1 MRLRGKS
8 SSRMAHPFPV
18 LINHRPTRHLAGK
31 YPNMQS
37 LAPLDY
43 VIIASYLLISVIMGL
58 VMSRQASASLDHYF
72 LGGRRIPW
80 YLLGVMGMA
89 NWFDLTG
96 TMLITSFL
104 YMLGPRGLFIE
115 FRGGAVL
122 LLAFMLI
129 YTGKWHRRS
138 GCMTGPEWGI
148 YRFGDNKVAQT
159 MRLLGAVVSVITTVM
174 MLSYLVRGAS
184 LFLGM
189 FFPWPPYYTTLG
201 LVMLTTLY
209 TVSSGFY
216 GVVLTDL
223 VQGVIIMVTCVTIG
237 LMAWHRI
244 PDAAHL
250 AETARAVT
258 ANPDW
263 TNSLPA
269 WRTPMPP
276 GYEAYSPVILMAAFY
291 LLRHSIGGMGTGGEA
306 RYFGARSDR
315 DCGLQTFQQAIMTM
329 FRWPL
334 MMGFAVLGIYFV
346 AHNYPDMSA
355 VQSAA
360 NTIHAQYPTV
370 IESKWHDLTSDITN
384 FPARHPAALIHTLQ
398 QLLGAQ
404 WQFKLPLVGFHGTI
418 NPEQILPAVLL
429 NVVPTGLKG
438 LIVVAMFAAMMS
450 CKNGMV
456 NGSTAYIV
464 KDIYQAFL
472 RPRASNRELII
483 TSYISTLSIVAIG
496 FYFGVAAANINNLW
510 GWIIMSLM
518 AGQLAPGLLRL
529 YWWRCNAWGCVGGS
543 ILGGIGAVGQRVLYP
558 DMNEIYQFLLT
569 GGLSFVGCIGASL
582 AAPPTPRPVLQNFYR
597 TTRPFG
603 FWGPLRDEITGKAR
617 VAMDREN
624 RNDIIAVP
632 FALLWQVTLFLLP
645 MQLVT
650 KTYTAFWSTLPLFL
664 VGAAGMY
671 FFWWRPMM
679 HREAGTAHGEEPTPN
694 PTV

>member
-1 MRLRGKS
+1 M
-8 SSRMAHPFPV
+8 
-18 LINHRPTRHLAGK
+18 T
-31 YPNMQS
+31 S
-37 LAPLDY
+37 LSTLDY
-43 VIIASYLLISVIMGL
+43 TIISLYLAASIVMGL
-58 VMSRQASASLDHYF
+58 LMSRRASASLDHYF
-72 LGGRRIPW
+72 LGGRQVPW

-89 NWFDLTG
+89 TWFDLTG

-122 LLAFMLI
+122 ILAFMLV

-148 YRFGDNKVAQT
+148 YRFGDNKVAQS
-159 MRLLGAVVSVITTVM
+159 MRLLGAVMSTITTVM

-189 FFPWPPYYTTLG
+189 FFPWPPFYTTLA
-201 LVMLTTLY
+201 LVLLSTLY
-209 TVSSGFY
+209 TVSAGFY

-223 VQGVIIMVTCVTIG
+223 LQGIIVMITCVIIAF
-237 LMAWHRI
+237 MAWNQV

-250 AETARAVT
+250 AETAKAVT

-269 WRTPMPP
+269 WHTPMPP
-276 GYEAYSPVILMAAFY
+276 GYESYSPVILMAAFY

-315 DCGLQTFQQAIMTM
+315 DCGLQTFQQALMTM

-346 AHNYPDMSA
+346 SSNYPDLS
-355 VQSAA
+355 VVKQAA
-360 NTIHAQYPTV
+360 DAIHVHYPAV
-370 IESKWHDLTSDITN
+370 IESNWHDLTSDLVN
-384 FPARHPAALIHTLQ
+384 NPATHPAALVQSLQ
-398 QLLGAQ
+398 SILGTQ

-450 CKNGMV
+450 CKNGIV
-456 NGSTAYIV
+456 NGTCAYIV

-472 RPRASNRELII
+472 RPQASNRELII
-483 TSYISTLSIVAIG
+483 ASYTATISIVVIG
-496 FYFGVAAANINNLW
+496 FYFGVAASSINNLW

-529 YWWRCNAWGCVGGS
+529 YWWRCNAWGCVGGAV
-543 ILGGIGAVGQRVLYP
+543 LGAFGAIAQRLLYP
-558 DMNEIYQFLLT
+558 EMNEIYQFVFT
-569 GGLSFVGCIGASL
+569 AGLSFVGCIGASL
-582 AAPPTPRPVLQNFYR
+582 VTAPTPMPVLRNFYR

-603 FWGPLRDEITGKAR
+603 FWGPLRDEIVGPAR

-624 RNDIIAVP
+624 RNDILAVP
-632 FALLWQVTLFLLP
+632 FTLLWQVTLFLLP

-650 KTYTAFWSTLPLFL
+650 KTYEAFWWTLPLFL
-664 VGAAGMY
+664 IGSAGMY

-679 HREAGTAHGEEPTPN
+679 ERDAAQRQAAASAG
-694 PTV
+694 

>member
-1 MRLRGKS
+1 M
-8 SSRMAHPFPV
+8 H
-18 LINHRPTRHLAGK
+18 
-31 YPNMQS
+31 S
-37 LAPLDY
+37 LAPIDY
-43 VIIASYLLISVIMGL
+43 AIIAGYMLASIAMGL
-58 VMSRQASASLDHYF
+58 LMSRQAGASLDHYF
-72 LGGRRIPW
+72 LGGRRVPW

-89 NWFDLTG
+89 TWFDLTG

-122 LLAFMLI
+122 ILVFMLV

-148 YRFGDNKVAQT
+148 YRFGNNKVAQT
-159 MRLLGAVVSVITTVM
+159 MRLLGAVMSVVTTIM

-189 FFPWPPYYTTLG
+189 FFPWPPFYTTLA
-201 LVMLTTLY
+201 LVMVSTLY

-223 VQGVIIMVTCVTIG
+223 VQGVIVMTTCVIVG
-237 LMAWHRI
+237 LMAWHCV

-250 AETARAVT
+250 AATARAVT

-269 WRTPMPP
+269 WHTPMPP

-291 LLRHSIGGMGTGGEA
+291 LLRHSIGGMATGSEA

-334 MMGFAVLGIYFV
+334 MMGFAILGIYFV
-346 AHNYPDMSA
+346 AQNYPDMSA
-355 VQSAA
+355 VRSASDV
-360 NTIHAQYPTV
+360 IHAQYPDV
-370 IESKWHDLTSDITN
+370 VAANWHDLTSDIVN
-384 FPARHPAALIHTLQ
+384 HPDRQPAALVQALQ
-398 QLLGAQ
+398 HVFGDQ
-404 WQFKLPLVGFHGTI
+404 WQFKLPLVGVHGTI

-429 NVVPTGLKG
+429 NVVPTGLRG

-450 CKNGMV
+450 CKNGFV
-456 NGSTAYIV
+456 NGSSAYVV

-472 RPRASNRELII
+472 RPHASNRELIL
-483 TSYISTLSIVAIG
+483 TSYISTIAIVAIG
-496 FYFGVAAANINNLW
+496 FYFGVAASSINNLW
-510 GWIIMSLM
+510 GWLIMSLM
-518 AGQLAPGLLRL
+518 AGQLAPGVLRL
-529 YWWRCNAWGCVGGS
+529 YWWRCNAWGCVGGAV
-543 ILGGIGAVGQRVLYP
+543 LGCIGAVAQRMLVP
-558 DMNEIYQFLLT
+558 EMNEIYQFLLT
-569 GGLSFVGCIGASL
+569 AGLSFAGCIGASL
-582 AAPPTPRPVLQNFYR
+582 VTAPTPFPVLQNFYR

-603 FWGPLRDEITGKAR
+603 LWGPLRGEITGAAR
-617 VAMDREN
+617 EAMDREN

-632 FALLWQVTLFLLP
+632 FVMLWQVTMFLLP

-650 KTYTAFWSTLPLFL
+650 KTYGAFWGTLPLFL
-664 VGAAGMY
+664 IGAAGM
-671 FFWWRPMM
+671 FWFWWRPMM
-679 HREAGTAHGEEPTPN
+679 HRDAGTAHGEEPTPN
-694 PTV
+694 PAT

>member
-1 MRLRGKS
+1 M
-8 SSRMAHPFPV
+8 H
-18 LINHRPTRHLAGK
+18 
-31 YPNMQS
+31 S
-37 LAPLDY
+37 LATLDY
-43 VIIASYLLISVIMGL
+43 VIILGYLSLSIVMGL
-58 VMSRQASASLDHYF
+58 VMSRQAGASMDHYF
-72 LGGRRIPW
+72 LGGRRVPW

-89 NWFDLTG
+89 TWFDLTG

-122 LLAFMLI
+122 ILVFMLV

-148 YRFGDNKVAQT
+148 YRFGDNKVAQS
-159 MRLLGAVVSVITTVM
+159 MRLLGAVMSVITTVM

-189 FFPWPPYYTTLG
+189 FFPWPPFYTTLG
-201 LVMLTTLY
+201 LVLLTTLY

-223 VQGVIIMVTCVTIG
+223 VQGVIVIITCIIIAF
-237 LMAWHRI
+237 MAWNQV

-250 AETARAVT
+250 AATAKAVT

-263 TNSLPA
+263 ANSLPA
-269 WRTPMPP
+269 WHTPMPP
-276 GYEAYSPVILMAAFY
+276 GYEAYSPVILMAGFY

-315 DCGLQTFQQAIMTM
+315 DCGLQTFQQALMTM

-346 AHNYPDMSA
+346 SANYPDMSVVKAAADA
-355 VQSAA
+355 VHRFYPAVTEA
-360 NTIHAQYPTV
+360 N
-370 IESKWHDLTSDITN
+370 WHDLTSDILN
-384 FPARHPAALIHTLQ
+384 HPATHPAALVQSLQ
-398 QLLGAQ
+398 QLLGEQ
-404 WQFKLPLVGFHGTI
+404 WQFKLPLVGFHGAI

-429 NVVPTGLKG
+429 NMVPNGLRG

-450 CKNGMV
+450 CKNGIV
-456 NGSTAYIV
+456 NGTCAYVV

-472 RPRASNRELII
+472 RPKASNRELII
-483 TSYISTLSIVAIG
+483 TSYIATISIVVVG
-496 FYFGVAAANINNLW
+496 FYFGVAASSINNLW

-529 YWWRCNAWGCVGGS
+529 YWWRCNAWGCVGGAV
-543 ILGGIGAVGQRVLYP
+543 LGAIGAVVQRIYAP
-558 DMNEIYQFLLT
+558 DLNEIWQFLLT
-569 GGLSFVGCIGASL
+569 AGLSFVGCIGASL
-582 AAPPTPRPVLQNFYR
+582 ATAPTPLPVLQNFYR

-603 FWGPLRDEITGKAR
+603 WWGPLKGEITGAAR

-632 FALLWQVTLFLLP
+632 FTMLWQVTLFLLP

-650 KTYTAFWSTLPLFL
+650 KTYTAFWCTLPLFL
-664 VGAAGMY
+664 IGATGMY

-679 HREAGTAHGEEPTPN
+679 SREAGTDHAIEPTPS
-694 PTV
+694 PTA

>member
-1 MRLRGKS
+1 
-8 SSRMAHPFPV
+8 
-18 LINHRPTRHLAGK
+18 
-31 YPNMQS
+31 MQS
-37 LAPLDY
+37 LSTLDY
-43 VIIASYLLISVIMGL
+43 TIIALYLAASVIMGL
-58 VMSRQASASLDHYF
+58 LMSRRASSSLDHYF
-72 LGGRRIPW
+72 LGGRQVPW

-89 NWFDLTG
+89 TWFDLTG

-122 LLAFMLI
+122 ILAFMLV

-148 YRFGDNKVAQT
+148 YRFGDNKVAQS
-159 MRLLGAVVSVITTVM
+159 MRLLGAVMSTITTVM

-189 FFPWPPYYTTLG
+189 FFPWPPFYTTLA
-201 LVMLTTLY
+201 LVLLSTLY

-223 VQGVIIMVTCVTIG
+223 LQGIIVMITCVIIAF
-237 LMAWHRI
+237 MAWHQV

-250 AETARAVT
+250 AETAKAVT

-269 WRTPMPP
+269 WHTPMPP

-306 RYFGARSDR
+306 RYFGAQSDR

-346 AHNYPDMSA
+346 SSNYPDLA
-355 VQSAA
+355 VVKNAA
-360 NTIHAQYPTV
+360 DVIHAHYPAV
-370 IESKWHDLTSDITN
+370 LESNWHDLTSDIVNNPNT
-384 FPARHPAALIHTLQ
+384 HPAALVQGLQ
-398 QLLGAQ
+398 AVLGTQ
-404 WQFKLPLVGFHGTI
+404 WQFKLPLVSFHGTI

-450 CKNGMV
+450 CKNGIV
-456 NGSTAYIV
+456 NGTCAYIV

-472 RPRASNRELII
+472 RPKASNRELII
-483 TSYISTLSIVAIG
+483 ASYSATIAIVVIG
-496 FYFGVAAANINNLW
+496 FYFGVAASSINNLW

-529 YWWRCNAWGCVGGS
+529 YWWRCNAWGCVGGAVF
-543 ILGGIGAVGQRVLYP
+543 GAIGAIAQRLLYP
-558 DMNEIYQFLLT
+558 EMNEIYQFLFT
-569 GGLSFVGCIGASL
+569 AGLSFVGCIGASL
-582 AAPPTPRPVLQNFYR
+582 LTAPTPLPVLRNFYR

-603 FWGPLRDEITGKAR
+603 FWGPLRDEIVGPERA
-617 VAMDREN
+617 AMDKEN
-624 RNDIIAVP
+624 RNDIIAIP
-632 FALLWQVTLFLLP
+632 FTLLWQVTLFLLP

-650 KTYTAFWSTLPLFL
+650 KTYEAFWWTLPLFL
-664 VGAAGMY
+664 IGSAGMY
-671 FFWWRPMM
+671 LFWWRPMM
-679 HREAGTAHGEEPTPN
+679 ERDAERLKGLKPAA
-694 PTV
+694 

>member
-1 MRLRGKS
+1 MHSLS
-8 SSRMAHPFPV
+8 SIDYFIIGGYM
-18 LINHRPTRHLAGK
+18 LA
-31 YPNMQS
+31 S
-37 LAPLDY
+37 I
-43 VIIASYLLISVIMGL
+43 VMGL
-58 VMSRQASASLDHYF
+58 LMSRQAGASLDHYF
-72 LGGRRIPW
+72 LGGRRVPW

-89 NWFDLTG
+89 TWFDLTG

-122 LLAFMLI
+122 ILAFMLV

-148 YRFGDNKVAQT
+148 YRFGNNKVAQA
-159 MRLLGAVVSVITTVM
+159 MRLLGAVMSVVTTIM

-189 FFPWPPYYTTLG
+189 FFPWPPFYTTLA
-201 LVMLTTLY
+201 LVMISTLY

-223 VQGVIIMVTCVTIG
+223 VQGLIVMATCVIIS
-237 LMAWHRI
+237 LMAWHQV

-250 AETARAVT
+250 AATARAVT

-269 WRTPMPP
+269 WHTPMPP

-315 DCGLQTFQQAIMTM
+315 DCGLQTFQQGIMTM

-346 AHNYPDMSA
+346 AQTYPDLST
-355 VQSAA
+355 VRSAA
-360 NTIHAQYPTV
+360 DAIHAQYPAIV
-370 IESKWHDLTSDITN
+370 ASNWHDLTSDIVN
-384 FPARHPAALIHTLQ
+384 HPDRHPAALVQTLQ
-398 QLLGAQ
+398 QLFGDQ
-404 WQFKLPLVGFHGTI
+404 WQFKLPLVGVHGTI

-429 NVVPTGLKG
+429 NVVPTGLRG

-450 CKNGMV
+450 CKNGFV
-456 NGSTAYIV
+456 NASSSYVV

-472 RPRASNRELII
+472 RPHASNRELIV
-483 TSYISTLSIVAIG
+483 TSYASTLAIVAIG
-496 FYFGVAAANINNLW
+496 FYFGVAASSINNLW
-510 GWIIMSLM
+510 GWLIMSLM

-529 YWWRCNAWGCVGGS
+529 YWWRCNAWGCVGGTV
-543 ILGGIGAVGQRVLYP
+543 LGCVGAVAQRLLLP
-558 DMNEIYQFLLT
+558 DLNEIYQFLLT
-569 GGLSFVGCIGASL
+569 AGLSFAGCIGASL
-582 AAPPTPRPVLQNFYR
+582 VTAPTPLPVLQNFYR

-603 FWGPLRDEITGKAR
+603 LWAPLRGEITGAAR
-617 VAMDREN
+617 EAMDREN
-624 RNDIIAVP
+624 RSDILAVP
-632 FALLWQVTLFLLP
+632 FTLLWQVTMFLLP

-664 VGAAGMY
+664 IGATGMY

-679 HREAGTAHGEEPTPN
+679 HREAGTAHGAEPTPN
-694 PTV
+694 PVT

>member
-1 MRLRGKS
+1 M
-8 SSRMAHPFPV
+8 H
-18 LINHRPTRHLAGK
+18 
-31 YPNMQS
+31 S
-37 LAPLDY
+37 LTPLDY
-43 VIIASYLLISVIMGL
+43 LIIAGYLCLSVFMGL
-58 VMSRQASASLDHYF
+58 VMSRRASSSMDHYF
-72 LGGRRIPW
+72 LGGRRLPW

-122 LLAFMLI
+122 ILVFMLV

-148 YRFGDNKVAQT
+148 YRFGNNAVAQS
-159 MRLLGAVVSVITTVM
+159 MRLLGAVMSVITTVM
-174 MLSYLVRGAS
+174 MLSYLVRGAT

-189 FFPWPPYYTTLG
+189 FFPWPPFYTTLG
-201 LVMLTTLY
+201 LLSLTTLY

-223 VQGVIIMVTCVTIG
+223 VQGVIVMITCVIVG
-237 LMAWHRI
+237 WMAWHQV
-244 PDAAHL
+244 PDAEHL
-250 AETARAVT
+250 AVTARAVT

-269 WRTPMPP
+269 WQTPMPP
-276 GYEAYSPVILMAAFY
+276 GYEAYSPVIMMAAFY

-346 AHNYPDMSA
+346 SANYPDMS
-355 VQSAA
+355 VVKLAA
-360 NTIHAQYPTV
+360 DAIHTHYPAV
-370 IESKWHDLTSDITN
+370 IESNWHDLTSDIVN
-384 FPARHPAALIHTLQ
+384 HPSAHPAALVQSLQ
-398 QLLGAQ
+398 QSLGTQ
-404 WQFKLPLVGFHGTI
+404 WQFKLPLVGFHGAI

-429 NVVPTGLKG
+429 NMIPTGLRG

-450 CKNGMV
+450 CKNGWV
-456 NGSTAYIV
+456 NGSCAYVV

-472 RPRASNRELII
+472 RPKATNRELMI
-483 TSYISTLSIVAIG
+483 TSYIATISIVVLG
-496 FYFGVAAANINNLW
+496 FYFGVSASSINNLW

-529 YWWRCNAWGCVGGS
+529 YWWRCNAWGCVGGAV
-543 ILGGIGAVGQRVLYP
+543 LGAIGAVAQRIFYP
-558 DMNEIYQFLLT
+558 DMNEITQFVLSA
-569 GGLSFVGCIGASL
+569 GISFVGCIGASL
-582 AAPPTPRPVLQNFYR
+582 ATPPTPLPVLQNFYR

-603 FWGPLRDEITGKAR
+603 WWGPLRDQVQGEAR

-624 RNDIIAVP
+624 RNDIIAIP
-632 FALLWQVTLFLLP
+632 FTMLWQVTLFLLP
-645 MQLVT
+645 MQIVT
-650 KTYTAFWSTLPLFL
+650 KTYPAFWCTLPLFL
-664 VGAAGMY
+664 IGAAGMY
-671 FFWWRPMM
+671 KFWWRPMM
-679 HREAGTAHGEEPTPN
+679 SREAGTAHAEEPGP
-694 PTV
+694 VSG